1 MCQRMK
7 NRTEEV
13 AGKLKLSEV
22 PEKPWTHLMVDFITK
37 LPVVAG
43 KDAILV
49 VCDRLSKMTHF
60 VATTEATSAEGLAR
74 LFRDNIWKLH
84 GLPESIVSDRG
95 PQFVAEFTKEL
106 NKMLGI
112 ETRLSTAFHPQ
123 TDGQTERMN
132 QELEQYLR
140 FFVDHQQ
147 KDWPE
152 CLAGAEF
159 AVNNKVHTATKVS
172 PFMANYGREMRMG
185 GDIRRK
191 GKVEKAG
198 EFVERM
204 KRIHKEAGAALR
216 KAQEDMK
223 RQADRGR
230 KETEDWKKGDR
241 VLLST
246 KDLVFKERP
255 ARKLVDRYIG
265 PYTVEEV
272 ISTNAVKLRLPTSM
286 RIHPVVNVSRIVR
299 YKEQVEGQK
308 KEEGKPI
315 EIEGVE
321 EWEIEKILNKRK
333 IRGID
338 KYLVRWKGFTAEH
351 DTWERKEDLGN
362 AREVLEEFEGRRN
375 AEVRRQEKLD
385 MEEEKN
391 FRRGELLGKFT
402 AKMLYRWD
410 NGKFEEEYLRKLE
423 RNWRK
428 WKSVSP
434 EEKP

>member
-1 MCQRMK
+1 
-7 NRTEEV
+7 
-13 AGKLKLSEV
+13 
-22 PEKPWTHLMVDFITK
+22 
-37 LPVVAG
+37 
-43 KDAILV
+43 
-49 VCDRLSKMTHF
+49 MTHF

-123 TDGQTERMN
+123 MDGQMERMN

-140 FFVDHQQ
+140 FFVDHRQ

-204 KRIHKEAGAALR
+204 KRIHEEAGVALK

-255 ARKLVDRYIG
+255 ARKLVDQYIG
-265 PYTVEEV
+265 PYTIEEV

-299 YKEQVEGQK
+299 YKEQMEGQK

-338 KYLVRWKGFTAEH
+338 QYLV
-351 DTWERKEDLGN
+351 
-362 AREVLEEFEGRRN
+362 
-375 AEVRRQEKLD
+375 
-385 MEEEKN
+385 
-391 FRRGELLGKFT
+391 
-402 AKMLYRWD
+402 
-410 NGKFEEEYLRKLE
+410 
-423 RNWRK
+423 
-428 WKSVSP
+428 
-434 EEKP
+434 